1 MTVGE
6 RESALDRKGEI
17 ERSKYVSVSIYITPS
32 KTLPIV
38 ACSMCSYSSTTQRER
53 ERERERER
61 AGESERFGERERY
74 LSERERERER
84 VCYKKVTQG

>member
-17 ERSKYVSVSIYITPS
+17 ERSKYLSVSIYITPS

-38 ACSMCSYSSTTQRER
+38 ACSMCSYSSTTQ
-53 ERERERER
+53 RERERER

>member
-17 ERSKYVSVSIYITPS
+17 ERSKYLSVSIYITPS

-53 ERERERER
+53 ERER
-61 AGESERFGERERY
+61 AGESERFGEREIF
-74 LSERERERER
+74 
-84 VCYKKVTQG
+84 V

>member
-53 ERERERER
+53 ERERER

-74 LSERERERER
+74 LSERERESLL
-84 VCYKKVTQG
+84 

>member
-1 MTVGE
+1 MKVRIGIPYFTSSCKLQCVWNIVTVGE

-17 ERSKYVSVSIYITPS
+17 ERSKYLSVSIYITPS

-53 ERERERER
+53 ERERERK
-61 AGESERFGERERY
+61 SWRE
-74 LSERERERER
+74 
-84 VCYKKVTQG
+84 

>member
-53 ERERERER
+53 EREREREK
-61 AGESERFGERERY
+61 ELERVRDLERERDIC
-74 LSERERERER
+74 LKEREREREFAI
-84 VCYKKVTQG
+84 KK

>member
-17 ERSKYVSVSIYITPS
+17 ERSKYLSVSIYITPS

-53 ERERERER
+53 EREREREK
-61 AGESERFGERERY
+61 ELERVRDLERERDIC
-74 LSERERERER
+74 LKERER
-84 VCYKKVTQG
+84 VCYKKVTQV

>member
-17 ERSKYVSVSIYITPS
+17 ERSKYLSVSIYITPS

-53 ERERERER
+53 ERERER

-84 VCYKKVTQG
+84 ESLL